1 MLSVTV
7 HEKLAG
13 VVVQICF
20 VNILSFQFHAVTVT
34 SVNNVLIIVLYCSSG
49 LLGNFLEEMDMPLNL
64 FINDPLTL
72 LCYFN
77 LPSDKAIDINAGQ
90 LYISHHHLVSF
101 SITVTALP
109 DIIK

>member
-34 SVNNVLIIVLYCSSG
+34 SANNVLIIVIYCSSG

-64 FINDPLTL
+64 FTNDHNPSLSSVTSTSPLT
-72 LCYFN
+72 
-77 LPSDKAIDINAGQ
+77 KR
-90 LYISHHHLVSF
+90 
-101 SITVTALP
+101 
-109 DIIK
+109 